1 MSVKRAKINPY
12 RVLGITDERADKMS
26 EELKK
31 LESESQYSDEV
42 LAALAERYDPESLVM
57 GMYLGL
63 LLMKNEGRLLPPN
76 AKIVDVLPLPAIPA
90 YSDPAQN

>member
-1 MSVKRAKINPY
+1 MSEKRGKINPY
-12 RVLGITDERADKMS
+12 KVLGIKDERADEMS

-63 LLMKNEGRLLPPN
+63 LLMTNEGRLLPSN
-76 AKIVDVLPLPAIPA
+76 AKIVGAMPLPAIPGCREP
-90 YSDPAQN
+90 SWN